1 MQSRGRGNA
10 FKFALSTQQSMEAL
24 YINLAVPYDCLSI
37 EDD

>member
-24 YINLAVPYDCLSI
+24 YIGLADCLSI